1 MTTAAQKPSLDFG
14 RRRGAAGLLAGAALS
29 WGFAIV
35 LTKITLEQLAP
46 LDVLFVELVVGS
58 ALLWIVLLKRG
69 GPGALTRW
77 RAFVCLGLL
86 EPGLSFVAGD
96 FGLNLTGAADGA
108 LLLASESL
116 FATALAWLVLGERF
130 GPLAAATVWVGFAGS
145 VLIGLAPGG
154 GDASVLGDGLVL
166 VGSAAA
172 GLYSVAARRIAADDD
187 ADALTVT
194 AVQLLAAALVSAPLF
209 VAGAAAGHSELRH
222 ADAGHLLAAVATG
235 IASSA
240 LPFLLYNAAIRDVEV
255 TPAALIQNL
264 TPVFGVGLAVV
275 LIGEHLGPLQLA
287 GGALVLVAALAAE
300 RVTRR
305 LPCEAC

>member
-1 MTTAAQKPSLDFG
+1 MATAAQTSLSRAG

-29 WGFAIV
+29 WGLAIV

-46 LDVLFVELVVGS
+46 LDVLFVELVVG
-58 ALLWIVLLKRG
+58 AAFLWLVLLRRG
-69 GPGALTRW
+69 GPGALRRW
-77 RAFVCLGLL
+77 RAFACLGLL

-108 LLLASESL
+108 FLLASESL
-116 FATALAWLVLGERF
+116 FAIALAWVVLGERL
-130 GPLAAATVWVGFAGS
+130 GGLAAAAAAVGFAGS
-145 VLIGLAPGG
+145 VLIGVAAGG
-154 GDASVLGDGLVL
+154 GDASLLGDGLVL
-166 VGSAAA
+166 IGSASA
-172 GLYSVAARRIAADDD
+172 GAYSVAARRIAAGDD

-194 AVQLLAAALVSAPLF
+194 AVQLLAAAVASFPLF
-209 VAGAAAGHSELRH
+209 VAGAAAGQSQLGR

-235 IASSA
+235 VASSA

-255 TPAALIQNL
+255 TAAALIQNL

-275 LIGEHLGPLQLA
+275 LIGEHLRELQLA

-300 RVTRR
+300 RVTRSS
-305 LPCEAC
+305 PAQGC

>member
-1 MTTAAQKPSLDFG
+1 MATAVRKATLG
-14 RRRGAAGLLAGAALS
+14 VRRRRSAAGLLAGAALS
-29 WGFAIV
+29 WGFAVV
-35 LTKITLEQLAP
+35 LTKITLERLAP

-69 GPGALTRW
+69 GPRALTRW
-77 RAFVCLGLL
+77 RAFACLGLL

-116 FATALAWLVLGERF
+116 FAIALAWVMLGERI
-130 GPLAAATVWVGFAGS
+130 GLLAGATVWVGFAGS
-145 VLIGLAPGG
+145 VLIGVAPGG
-154 GDASVLGDGLVL
+154 GDASLLGDGLVL
-166 VGSAAA
+166 IGSAAA
-172 GLYSVAARRIAADDD
+172 GLYSVAARRIAADDE
-187 ADALTVT
+187 ADTLTVT
-194 AVQLLAAALVSAPLF
+194 AVQLLAAAVVSAPLF
-209 VAGAAAGHSELRH
+209 VAGAAAGQSQLGH
-222 ADAGHLLAAVATG
+222 ADAWHVLAAVATG

-255 TPAALIQNL
+255 TAAALIQNL

-300 RVTRR
+300 RVTR
-305 LPCEAC
+305 PSASQAY